1 MLKQLMQMCM
11 ESQNPCLTI
20 HEALEKLCYNYY
32 RNGSGRYYI
41 ANLNPEKEYIGYV
54 LAIDATTGEFARC
67 VYSDVIAKTTPLG
80 GVTPELELLGVY
92 NGNDEN
98 GTIFGDADLTLGRP
112 IVAVKLNDVEGAT
125 ALYSAI
131 STDPYVDVAALPH
144 RYIISEFRD
153 YWQDVNLTVPY
164 HFFVAD
170 WDMEQTN
177 AAPKAAAKSL
187 VYDEVADAPAME
199 CVWSEEVGAPRAAE
213 VIYHEVEPL
222 AVAVE
227 SDILSVK
234 TVKSFAL

>member
-1 MLKQLMQMCM
+1 MVV
-11 ESQNPCLTI
+11 
-20 HEALEKLCYNYY
+20 
-32 RNGSGRYYI
+32 RR
-41 ANLNPEKEYIGYV
+41 
-54 LAIDATTGEFARC
+54 
-67 VYSDVIAKTTPLG
+67 
-80 GVTPELELLGVY
+80 
-92 NGNDEN
+92 
-98 GTIFGDADLTLGRP
+98 
-112 IVAVKLNDVEGAT
+112 VKLNNVEGAT

-170 WDMEQTN
+170 WDMEQTVLAYAQDANGHEASVGLLAVKPVDSGDINELKGYVDEVNN
-177 AAPKAAAKSL
+177 ATPKAAAKSL

-227 SDILSVK
+227 SDVLSVK